1 MNKLSDCVYMCVNV
15 CEYIHACMCPCIHMS
30 IYAGACVCYVSGLGG
45 DDC

>member
-1 MNKLSDCVYMCVNV
+1 MNKLSDCVNV